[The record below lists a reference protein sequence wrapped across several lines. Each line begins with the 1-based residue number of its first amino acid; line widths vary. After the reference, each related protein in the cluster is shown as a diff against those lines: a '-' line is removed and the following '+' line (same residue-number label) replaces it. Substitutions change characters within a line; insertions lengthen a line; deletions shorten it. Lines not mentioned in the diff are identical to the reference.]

1 MVNKEQKQKYD
12 KKYYEKNKEKIQAI
26 QKKYRKNNLEKTR
39 EYNKKYR
46 ETNRE
51 KSIEYK
57 KKWYQKN
64 KEKLTE
70 IYDKYRENNREKIKA
85 YKKQY
90 RKENHMKITINK
102 WKSRGLIVDDEDEYD
117 GIYYLVMSTEKC
129 ERCECILT
137 ESASHTTSTRRC
149 MDHDHF
155 TGQFRA
161 VLCHSCNVKQPQ
173 QKQIKL

>member
-129 ERCECILT
+129 ERCPPLNKREMADVSERLFFRISLAFDHV
-137 ESASHTTSTRRC
+137 SIPRRR
-149 MDHDHF
+149 
-155 TGQFRA
+155 RA
-161 VLCHSCNVKQPQ
+161 
-173 QKQIKL
+173 